1 MCFEKLLET
10 GEYDYDNVIMWKP
23 CSLILTIPPHLN
35 DFRFMEIF
43 SLSQSS
49 SPLLFLDID
58 TPPSPSPATRYISKV
73 SSPDGLSIQNLWSVT
88 KFKFTKLQVRG
99 QWGVRWILREERIN
113 EERWEADHLSIEIL
127 QTDQRMRGRG
137 KVRWQDISLISF
149 HLLMIFRLILL
160 PASLYNLTAKLGTTP
175 HIFQNK

>member
-1 MCFEKLLET
+1 MPANCLEIRTEKVLIKANPSHHRLYFLFILLFCPSESCVSALSLSDIRYLWFIIYV
-10 GEYDYDNVIMWKP
+10 EYNYDNVIMWKP

-99 QWGVRWILREERIN
+99 Q
-113 EERWEADHLSIEIL
+113 
-127 QTDQRMRGRG
+127 
-137 KVRWQDISLISF
+137 
-149 HLLMIFRLILL
+149 
-160 PASLYNLTAKLGTTP
+160 
-175 HIFQNK
+175 